1 MGRVRSERFLCGVC
15 CMSVRVII
23 GAQWGDEGKGKVVD
37 MFAEGVDVVARYQGG
52 ANAGHTLVADGKKY
66 ILHLIPS
73 GILHEDVVCVIGNG
87 VVIDP
92 AALMEEINM
101 LKSFGISIEGRL
113 KISHKAH
120 LIMPYHKLLD
130 ELRERDQKIGTTG
143 RGIGPAYIDKYNRS
157 GIRII
162 DLLDRALL
170 EEKLREG
177 IAQKNEWFRKMYDSP
192 ELDVE
197 KIVAEYLD
205 FDQQIDEYITDT
217 TSYINEAWRSG
228 KKILAEGAQG
238 ALLDIDHGTY
248 PFVTSSS
255 PTSGGVCT
263 GLGLPPTAITDVTGI
278 AKAYCTRVGAGPFP
292 TELEDETGERL
303 RKAGAEFGSTTGR
316 PRRCGWLD
324 LFALRY
330 AAMINGI
337 NEIVLTKLDVLNDFE
352 EIKVCTG
359 YTLNGEPLKYF
370 PSDCATLE
378 KVEPVYETLPGWN
391 CELKAKAGFGDLPA
405 ETRNYIAMIEEY
417 VGAPVRYLGIG
428 PGREEIITHMG
439 LEEA

>member
-1 MGRVRSERFLCGVC
+1 
-15 CMSVRVII
+15 MSVRVII

-52 ANAGHTLVADGKKY
+52 ANAGHTIVVGDRKY
-66 ILHLIPS
+66 VLHLIPS
-73 GILHEDVVCVIGNG
+73 GILHDNVVCVIGNG

-92 AALMEEINM
+92 AALMEEIAL
-101 LKSFGISIEGRL
+101 LKSFGISIDDRL

-130 ELRERDQKIGTTG
+130 QLVERDQKIGTTG
-143 RGIGPAYIDKYNRS
+143 RGIGPSYIDKYNRS
-157 GIRII
+157 GIRIV
-162 DLLDRALL
+162 DLLDRKLL

-177 IAQKNEWFRKMYDSP
+177 IRQKNEWFRKVYDAP

-205 FDQQIDEYITDT
+205 FDRQMDEYITDT

-255 PTSGGVCT
+255 PTSGGACT

-303 RKAGAEFGSTTGR
+303 RTAGAEFGATTGR

-330 AAMINGI
+330 SAMINGI
-337 NEIVLTKLDVLNDFE
+337 TEIVLTKIDVLNDFD
-352 EIKVCTG
+352 EIKICTG
-359 YTLNGEPLKYF
+359 YELEGKPVKYF
-370 PSDCATLE
+370 PSDCSTLE
-378 KVEPVYETLPGWN
+378 RVQPVYRTMPGWKR
-391 CELKAKAGFGDLPA
+391 ELKSGSTFDDLPN
-405 ETRNYIAMIEEY
+405 ETREYIGAIEEY
-417 VGAPVRYLGIG
+417 LGIPVRYIGIG
-428 PGREEIITHMG
+428 PGREEIITQG
-439 LEEA
+439 EAVGGR